1 MRAFLHNRNPQNLA
15 WYQLLYGWVLR
26 HNELHLA
33 ALLMLLWYPMQ
44 LAFAWFYPDAAP
56 LSSTQLHKVLL
67 TALVFT
73 FAHGYLWLGLRFNLP
88 IIPRWLRKN
97 FTTTFLSLTP
107 WQKMQFFAFLWS
119 AYLLT
124 FAIMWHG
131 ASQAA

>member
-1 MRAFLHNRNPQNLA
+1 MRAFLHDRNPQNLA
-15 WYQLLYGWVLR
+15 WYQLLYGWLLR

-33 ALLMLLWYPMQ
+33 ALIALLWYPIQ
-44 LAFAWFYPDAAP
+44 LAFDWYFPDAAP
-56 LSSTQLHKVLL
+56 LTATQLHKVVL
-67 TALVFT
+67 TAFVFA

-88 IIPRWLRKN
+88 IIPRWLKKN

-107 WQKMQFFAFLWS
+107 WQKMQFFAFIWLG
-119 AYLLT
+119 YLLC

>member
-1 MRAFLHNRNPQNLA
+1 MRAFLHNRNPRHLA
-15 WYQLLYGWVLR
+15 WPQRLYGWVLR

-33 ALLMLLWYPMQ
+33 ALLILGWYPLQ
-44 LAFAWFYPDAAP
+44 LALVWYFPDASP

-73 FAHGYLWLGLRFNLP
+73 FAHGYLWLGLRVNLP
-88 IIPRWLRKN
+88 IIPRWLKLR
-97 FTTTFLSLTP
+97 FTKTFLSLTP

-119 AYLLT
+119 SYLVA

>member
-1 MRAFLHNRNPQNLA
+1 MRAFLHNRDPHHLA
-15 WYQLLYGWVLR
+15 WYQRLYGWLLR

-33 ALLMLLWYPMQ
+33 ALLVLLWHPIQ
-44 LAFAWFYPDAAP
+44 LAFEAYFPDAAP

-67 TALVFT
+67 TALVFA

-107 WQKMQFFAFLWS
+107 WQKMQFFAFIWS
-119 AYLLT
+119 AYLLC